1 MELYFVTGNE
11 DKVKDVEAVLGFP
24 IKSVRLNLPEIQSLD
39 IEEIVKAKV
48 QSAFELVKKPVFVDD
63 SGFYIT
69 AWNGFPGPFIK
80 YILSSGGNDL
90 LLRMME
96 TEENREVMVNSAI
109 GFHDGEQVYTF
120 VGEAKGVLVVESRG
134 KSWGWEP
141 IFQPLYQKQT
151 YAEMT
156 REYKNSI
163 SMRRVALEKFKRH
176 LQLES

>member
-24 IKSVRLNLPEIQSLD
+24 IKSVRLDLPEIQSLD

-80 YILSSGGNDL
+80 YVLSSGGNDL
-90 LLRMME
+90 LLRMMASE
-96 TEENREVMVNSAI
+96 KNRDVMVNSII
-109 GFHDGEQVYTF
+109 GFHDGKQVHTF
-120 VGEAKGVLVVESRG
+120 LGEAKGILVQEARG
-134 KSWGWEP
+134 ESWGWEP
-141 IFQPLYQKQT
+141 IFQPENSKLT
-151 YAEMT
+151 YAEMS
-156 REYKNSI
+156 REEKNRI
-163 SMRRVALEKFKRH
+163 SMRRIALEKFKRH